1 MGFYS
6 ELQMELDDYEARYGR
21 KADWKAL
28 DSCTKKVHAERKI
41 NELTWRVNNLI
52 LSSTYTREQVIQHC
66 IDIKSILLSTGHV
79 A

>member
-6 ELQMELDDYEARYGR
+6 ELQVELDDYEARYGR

-28 DSCTKKVHAERKI
+28 DSCTRKVHAERKI
-41 NELTWRVNNLI
+41 NELTWQVNNLVP
-52 LSSTYTREQVIQHC
+52 SSTCTREQVIQRC
-66 IDIKSILLSTGHV
+66 IDIKSILLSIGHV